1 MNLFVTDFLSDPD
14 GQPKFDVLGGLDG
27 RSQKVYA
34 LLRRRGE
41 YQDGRLAN
49 DPITVALF
57 DDWLSDVDGDAHLE
71 PYDYTR
77 DPLVID
83 GELQGTGDTLRILS
97 LHTKSKYVD
106 RQEAL
111 WNDAN
116 RRQESVVAALTN
128 RRRISSEAMHTR
140 MYLDDLYDDDA
151 AALVA
156 ETGDFNDGPGI
167 DYFERN
173 LLTHGVADIL
183 LGTSYRPNR
192 QYEHALVGKVP
203 ANQLFAA
210 RFDDFVDGIDHRPLL
225 LDHILVSPALHG
237 RYANARLPTPHTTH
251 RKMLTGPKV
260 TEIGCRVTTG
270 QLWSI
275 STNGWR
281 VRGMA

>member
-111 WNDAN
+111 WIRQSPTGVCRRSAHKSSSHQLRGDA
-116 RRQESVVAALTN
+116 
-128 RRRISSEAMHTR
+128 H
-140 MYLDDLYDDDA
+140 
-151 AALVA
+151 
-156 ETGDFNDGPGI
+156 
-167 DYFERN
+167 
-173 LLTHGVADIL
+173 AD
-183 LGTSYRPNR
+183 
-192 QYEHALVGKVP
+192 
-203 ANQLFAA
+203 
-210 RFDDFVDGIDHRPLL
+210 
-225 LDHILVSPALHG
+225 VS
-237 RYANARLPTPHTTH
+237 R
-251 RKMLTGPKV
+251 
-260 TEIGCRVTTG
+260 
-270 QLWSI
+270 
-275 STNGWR
+275 
-281 VRGMA
+281 